1 MTTGTCGSTGD
12 HVIKLFADW
21 NNDGEFSGTEET
33 VAVSAVLPASSTF
46 SGNIQV
52 PEELVPGAI
61 LRLRVVSVRTTD
73 ANTVAACGSYPEGET
88 LETTIEII
96 RTERARKSVGSGK
109 RVSGRV

>member
-61 LRLRVVSVRTTD
+61 LRLRVVSVRTSSEEHTSELQSLMRI
-73 ANTVAACGSYPEGET
+73 SYAVLCLKKT
-88 LETTIEII
+88 QHHNVTNHVH
-96 RTERARKSVGSGK
+96 SS
-109 RVSGRV
+109 SQH